1 MISRDLLEPANT
13 VFIDS
18 NVPMYLIGAPHPHKE
33 TVRRMLESAIARG
46 DRLVTDA
53 EVFQEILHRY
63 YAVRRPD
70 AIQAAFDALHGVV
83 DEVFA
88 VELADVEQAKALVL
102 TVTGLSARDA
112 VHAAV
117 MRRRGVTR
125 LMSLDAGF
133 DRVAGLERI
142 S

>member
-46 DRLVTDA
+46 DRMVTDA

-63 YAVRRPD
+63 YAIRRPD

>member
-46 DRLVTDA
+46 DRMVTDA
-53 EVFQEILHRY
+53 QVFQEILHRY
-63 YAVRRPD
+63 YAIRRPD

-88 VELADVEQAKALVL
+88 VELADVEQAKGLML

-133 DRVAGLERI
+133 DRVAGIERI

>member
-1 MISRDLLEPANT
+1 MISRDLLEPVNT

-46 DRLVTDA
+46 DRMVTDA
-53 EVFQEILHRY
+53 QVFQEILHRY
-63 YAVRRPD
+63 YAIRRPD

-88 VELADVEQAKALVL
+88 VELADVEQAKGLML

-133 DRVAGLERI
+133 DRVAGIERI

>member
-1 MISRDLLEPANT
+1 MISLDLTEPANT

-18 NVPMYLIGAPHPHKE
+18 NVPMYLIGAPHPNKE

-53 EVFQEILHRY
+53 AVFQEILHRY
-63 YAVRRPD
+63 DAIRRPD

-88 VELADVEQAKALVL
+88 VELADVEQAKGLML
-102 TVTGLSARDA
+102 TATGLSARDA

-133 DRVAGLERI
+133 DRVAGIERI

>member
-18 NVPMYLIGAPHPHKE
+18 NVPMYLIGAPHPNKE
-33 TVRRMLESAIARG
+33 TVRRMLESSIAHG

-53 EVFQEILHRY
+53 AVFQEILHRY
-63 YAVRRPD
+63 HAIRRPD

-88 VELADVEQAKALVL
+88 VELADVEQAKALML

-133 DRVAGLERI
+133 DRVAGIERI

>member
-63 YAVRRPD
+63 YAIRHPD

-88 VELADVEQAKALVL
+88 VELADVEQAKGLML

-117 MRRRGVTR
+117 MRRRGVRR

-133 DRVAGLERI
+133 DRVAGIERI